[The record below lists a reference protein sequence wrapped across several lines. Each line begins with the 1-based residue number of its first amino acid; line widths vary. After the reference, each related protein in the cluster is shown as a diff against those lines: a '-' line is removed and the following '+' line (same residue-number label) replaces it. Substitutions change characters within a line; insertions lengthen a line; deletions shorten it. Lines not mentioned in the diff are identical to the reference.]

1 MTMEAQRPD
10 VLRIEDLAVSF
21 DTEDGVVAAVD
32 SVSLEVRRGEVLGLV
47 GESGSGKSVTAL
59 SVLRL
64 IPSPPGRIVSGKV
77 WFEGND
83 LRSMPIETM
92 RQVRGQKISMVF
104 QEPMTAL
111 SPLHLVGDQVC
122 EAVLLHRALPSQE
135 VQSLACEWLR
145 RVGIPDPE
153 RCMESY
159 PHQLSGG
166 MRQRVMIAM
175 ALTMNPA
182 LLIADEPTT
191 ALDVTIQ
198 AQVLDLLRGIKGPG
212 MAILFITHDMGIV
225 WELCD
230 RVAVMY
236 AGEVVEEG
244 GVREV
249 FAAPAHPYTE
259 ALLGSIPA
267 RTPKGKRLVAIPG
280 QVSRHQP
287 GSLACRFADRCRY
300 AGREC
305 RTDHPGMTVS
315 ADRAARCVQAA
326 RRFAGKAFEGVAS

>member
-1 MTMEAQRPD
+1 METERPT
-10 VLRIEDLAVSF
+10 VLRIEELAVSF
-21 DTEDGVVAAVD
+21 DTEDGAIAAVD
-32 SVSLEVRRGEVLGLV
+32 TVSLEVRRGEVLGLV
-47 GESGSGKSVTAL
+47 GESGCGKSVTAL

-64 IPSPPGRIVSGKV
+64 IPSPPGRIVSGRI
-77 WFEGND
+77 WFEGHD
-83 LRSMPIETM
+83 LRAMPMERI
-92 RQVRGQKISMVF
+92 RQVRGQKISMIF

-122 EAVLLHRALPSQE
+122 EAVLLHRSQPLHE
-135 VQSLACEWLR
+135 VQSVAREWLR

-166 MRQRVMIAM
+166 MRQRVVIAM

-198 AQVLDLLRGIKGPG
+198 AQVLDLLRDIKGPG

-244 GVREV
+244 GVQDV

-280 QVSRHQP
+280 QVSRHQS
-287 GSLACRFADRCRY
+287 GSKACRFADRCRY
-300 AGREC
+300 AGRQC
-305 RTDHPGMTVS
+305 LSDHPAMRVS
-315 ADRAARCVQAA
+315 GERAARCVQAA
-326 RRFAGKAFEGVAS
+326 RRFAGGAFEGVAS